1 MAIYVGN
8 KRYAPY
14 IGAKRRE
21 VRNADVLIQDG
32 LLLWFDG
39 LNKGDSPSTTWTP
52 VYSAI
57 TGFTLSTV
65 GNPTVVDS
73 GYVCSKAKLLQ
84 STSNPFSANARNG
97 YTLFFCISNADITST
112 QEDRAL
118 LSVNTPTSSNN
129 NRGEFF
135 VNNSHKLAIWFNG
148 ISTIESSIDITNN
161 ESGCFVFA
169 GTASSSVFAKR
180 VSDTFVIDSK
190 NAGKIPSD
198 SSNLVVAISNYLYK
212 AQYNSGHVSGT
223 YHSFVMYNRVLTNA
237 EIEYVT
243 KFLNKRYIQ

>member
-1 MAIYVGN
+1 MGTLLN
-8 KRYAPY
+8 RRRYMGGPDED
-14 IGAKRRE
+14 IIK
-21 VRNADVLIQDG
+21 DG
-32 LLLWFDG
+32 LILWFDG
-39 LNKGDSPSTTWTP
+39 LNKGDSPNTTWTP
-52 VYSAI
+52 VYSTI

-65 GNPTVVDS
+65 GSPTVVDS

-84 STSNPFSANARNG
+84 STTNPFSANARNG

-112 QEDRAL
+112 KGDRAL
-118 LSVNTPTSSNN
+118 LSMNTPTSTSG

-135 VNNSHKLAIWFNG
+135 VNNNHKLAIWFNG
-148 ISTIESSIDITNN
+148 ISSIQSSIDITNN

-180 VSDTFVIDSK
+180 VSGTFVIDSK
-190 NAGKIPSD
+190 STGKIPSD
-198 SSNLVVAISNYLYK
+198 NSSLVIAISNYLSN

-223 YHSFVMYNRVLTNA
+223 YHSFVMYDRVLTNA